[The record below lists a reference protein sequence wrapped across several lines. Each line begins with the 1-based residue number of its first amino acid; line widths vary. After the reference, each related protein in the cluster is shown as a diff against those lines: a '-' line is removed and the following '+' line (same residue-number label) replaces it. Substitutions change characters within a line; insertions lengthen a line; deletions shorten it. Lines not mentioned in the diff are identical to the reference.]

1 MAYEIPAHCRIGTII
16 TLVETAQ
23 INSARALAAIE
34 TYRREN
40 DHRMVSV
47 ELTMARR
54 QSDGDLTIV
63 IKELNQLKRTLKKNF
78 KEKLNLDRKL
88 RMLEKQVTESVSE
101 PTPSLT
107 STPRHP
113 PLTSTPRSP
122 SWHDEISDLE
132 LSAHQF
138 ELTPSPIPFTP
149 SPIPS
154 PHPSTSSPHDDIQG
168 GDADDVPN
176 V

>member
-34 TYRREN
+34 TYRHEN

-54 QSDGDLTIV
+54 QSDGDLTKV
-63 IKELNQLKRTLKKNF
+63 IKELNQLKRTLKQNF
-78 KEKLNLDRKL
+78 KEKQNLDRKL
-88 RMLEKQVTESVSE
+88 HMLEKQVTESVSE
-101 PTPSLT
+101 PTPS
-107 STPRHP
+107 
-113 PLTSTPRSP
+113 LTSTPRSP

>member
-1 MAYEIPAHCRIGTII
+1 MAYEIPAHCRIGAII
-16 TLVETAQ
+16 TLVETARM
-23 INSARALAAIE
+23 NSTRALAAIE

-40 DHRMVSV
+40 DDRMVSL

-54 QSDGDLTIV
+54 QSDSELAIV
-63 IKELNQLKRTLKKNF
+63 IQELHKLKHTLKKNF
-78 KEKLNLDRKL
+78 KEKRNLDRKL
-88 RMLEKQVTESVSE
+88 LEKPESVSE

-113 PLTSTPRSP
+113 PTTSTPRSP
-122 SWHDEISDLE
+122 SWRDEISDLE
-132 LSAHQF
+132 LSAYQF
-138 ELTPSPIPFTP
+138 DLTPSPIPFTP

-154 PHPSTSSPHDDIQG
+154 PDPSTSSPHDD
-168 GDADDVPN
+168 VPN